1 MEHPMTHA
9 IILRC
14 PPSRTREIYE
24 KFREERPGAIWA
36 PMLTR
41 IRRLPRQRKR
51 VQVTNA
57 AVPGYLFL
65 AERQDPIGP
74 ILADLARLQTK
85 PLWTPQGFFA
95 RCPMAELEE
104 LRRAVQG
111 VGARLS
117 MEAEP
122 PAVPQFASGTE
133 AQVVA
138 SHYWMGDLTG
148 RVVRQDGEEVTL
160 DIADFWGVIKIS
172 CWLLRPAGL

>member
-1 MEHPMTHA
+1 MSHA

-14 PPSRTREIYE
+14 PPARTREIYE
-24 KFREERPGAIWA
+24 KFREECPGAIWA
-36 PMLTR
+36 PMITR
-41 IRRLPRQRKR
+41 VRRLPRQRKK

-74 ILADLARLQTK
+74 ILTDLARMQTK

-95 RCPMAELEE
+95 RCPMTELQE

-111 VGARLS
+111 VGDLLS
-117 MEAEP
+117 KEAAP
-122 PAVPQFASGTE
+122 PVVPQFAPGTE

-138 SHYWMGDLTG
+138 SHYWMGDLKG

-160 DIADFWGVIKIS
+160 DIADFWGVVKIS